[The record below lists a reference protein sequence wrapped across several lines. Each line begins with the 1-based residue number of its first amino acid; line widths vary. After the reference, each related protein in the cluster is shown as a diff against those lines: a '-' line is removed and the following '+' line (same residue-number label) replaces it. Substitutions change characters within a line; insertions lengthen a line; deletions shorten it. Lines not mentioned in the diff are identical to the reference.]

1 MAERQQDIETLK
13 RRGRRRLVGAVALVL
28 AAVIVLPMVFDP
40 EPRRA
45 APPVSVRIPGED
57 EAPFKPKPVPKP
69 AAKSSEAP
77 PAEKKAETPPAAK
90 SVEAPAP
97 VEKAAPPVA
106 KAAPAKP
113 AAAKPAPAKP
123 PPSERARAEAAL
135 VGAEY
140 GFQVGVFADP
150 ASAIEKLKAA
160 KLTYSTEVV
169 KDNLTRV
176 RAGPFPT
183 KEAAE
188 KARER
193 LKGLGLEPGT
203 VTAKSG

>member
-69 AAKSSEAP
+69 APKSEA
-77 PAEKKAETPPAAK
+77 PAEKKAEAPPAAAK
-90 SVEAPAP
+90 SEAPAP
-97 VEKAAPPVA
+97 AEKSAPP
-106 KAAPAKP
+106 P
-113 AAAKPAPAKP
+113 AAKPAPAKAASKP
-123 PPSERARAEAAL
+123 APGERARAEAAL
-135 VGAEY
+135 TGAEY

-150 ASAIEKLKAA
+150 ANAIDKLKAA
-160 KLTYSTEVV
+160 KLGYSTEKVN
-169 KDNLTRV
+169 NLTRV
-176 RAGPFPT
+176 RAGPFST

-193 LKGLGLEPGT
+193 LKGLGLEPGA
-203 VTAKSG
+203 VTAKTG